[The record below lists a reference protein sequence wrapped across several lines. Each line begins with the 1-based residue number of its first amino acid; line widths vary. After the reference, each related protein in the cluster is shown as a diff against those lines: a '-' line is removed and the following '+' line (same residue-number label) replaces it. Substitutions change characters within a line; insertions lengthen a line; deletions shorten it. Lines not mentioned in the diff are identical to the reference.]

1 MYAIKLKSTGGL
13 VRCADG
19 RIYTFETYQEAEEMA
34 RLCYSERMCEI
45 VKVESEHERR

>member
-34 RLCYSERMCEI
+34 RICYPSRSYEI
-45 VKVESEHERR
+45 VKAESEHERR